1 MCPCNES
8 VSYRDVMGELTQSL
22 QVWGECLRSR
32 NSPQTHTHTYPW
44 QWSDRWQLVF
54 GELKSGEP
62 HVILSIHSTDRC
74 KTQSLWNYS
83 GENYSLYKTAL
94 RLFLGCKACLHQIQC
109 GWNYTL
115 NICKQNVLLCFALRF
130 SRVNHKNTWQN
141 VFQLSDGKKISLS
154 ASVILFYFMT
164 SIILLTNLISIC
176 ISL

>member
-8 VSYRDVMGELTQSL
+8 VSYRDVMGELTQNL

-62 HVILSIHSTDRC
+62 HVILFIHSTDPC
-74 KTQSLWNYS
+74 KTQRLWNYS

-115 NICKQNVLLCFALRF
+115 NICKQFISDNTKLMCIYMYMYMFFFFINSLFVLLCFVLLWGF
-130 SRVNHKNTWQN
+130 PGVNHKTHDKMCFNS
-141 VFQLSDGKKISLS
+141 VMKK
-154 ASVILFYFMT
+154 
-164 SIILLTNLISIC
+164 
-176 ISL
+176 